1 MTTLPSRKD
10 SDDFPEYVRPK
21 EALNP
26 RGWWIIYVEV
36 DEIIYVQYQE
46 CASVL
51 ITWAPSKI
59 NNSFLEQEYYYKQSM
74 NYAGRLSVYYMI

>member
-1 MTTLPSRKD
+1 MAQLLPQWIKSL
-10 SDDFPEYVRPK
+10 DDPK
-21 EALNP
+21 KQWTVEVDE
-26 RGWWIIYVEV
+26 IIYVEV